1 MFKDIK
7 KNFQVVKYVF
17 KFCPLYAVFTLF
29 YIICN
34 TISTLV
40 KVYLIQELVGLV
52 EGIIKSN
59 EIVYTKIIMCISIY
73 ILIVL
78 ICNIYTSIYASYI
91 KGKYRII
98 FIKSMRMLM
107 FRKAKDV
114 DYESFDNPDFY
125 DAYSRAMRDGTTRG
139 IVVYEDLT
147 NFISSLVNV
156 LALGTIIFVADPILI
171 IIIFVSVIIR
181 LLLSHQVNKNTNKL
195 DKEIER
201 DKRMYG
207 YVNRTFYQDRFA
219 AEIKTTSIGDLLI
232 EKCNEAQMSIDSKHI
247 AVSKKNLVLKVLS
260 SMVSNALEM
269 AGSYV
274 YLVYKLFNDLTIPT
288 FSSLITAST
297 QFGVNLYNM
306 ADIFVK
312 IKNNAMYID
321 FFLEY
326 INYKP
331 KLEKTGTE
339 HLDNSFEKIEIRNVS
354 FKYPNFDRFALDNI
368 NITLRKGEK
377 IAIVGLNGAGKT
389 TLIKLLLKF
398 YNPTEG
404 SILYNNQDIRNVIED
419 EIRSKYSIVFQE
431 YKIYGV
437 TIGENILMRK
447 VKTKED
453 EDIIWKALENVG
465 MKEKIEKYPDKLNTM
480 CTREF
485 RNDGAEFS
493 GGELQ
498 RLVIARAFASGGDIC
513 VLDEPTSNLD
523 PLAERKINQL
533 IMEKA
538 QDKAIILIAHRLST
552 VVDADKIILIEYG
565 KIIEEGNHDEL
576 MNKKGKYYEMFTTQG
591 LLYKK

>member
-17 KFCPLYAVFTLF
+17 KFCPLYALFTLF

-34 TISTLV
+34 TISTLA

-398 YNPTEG
+398 YNPTGG

>member
-1 MFKDIK
+1 MLKDIK
-7 KNFQVVKYVF
+7 KNFQIVKYVF
-17 KFCPLYAVFTLF
+17 RFCSLYALFTLF

-34 TISTLV
+34 TISTLS
-40 KVYLIQELVGLV
+40 KVYLIQELVSLV
-52 EGIIKSN
+52 ESIIKTN
-59 EIVYTKIIMCISIY
+59 EIEYSKIIIYISIY

-78 ICNIYTSIYASYI
+78 VCSIYTTIYTSYI

-98 FIKSMRMLM
+98 FIKSIRKLM
-107 FRKAKDV
+107 FKKAKDV

-147 NFISSLVNV
+147 NFISALVNV

-171 IIIFVSVIIR
+171 IIIIISVIIR
-181 LLLSHQVNKNTNKL
+181 LLLSHKVNKNVNKL

-201 DKRMYG
+201 DRRMYG

-219 AEIKTTSIGDLLI
+219 AEIKTTSVGNLLI
-232 EKCNEAQMSIDSKHI
+232 EKCNEAQESIDNKYI
-247 AVSKKNLVLKVLS
+247 EVSKKNLLLKSLS
-260 SMVSNALEM
+260 SVVSNIFEM
-269 AGSYV
+269 AGSYI
-274 YLVYKLFNDLTIPT
+274 YLVYKLFNNLTIAT
-288 FSSLITAST
+288 FSSLVTASS

-306 ADIFVK
+306 ANIFVK

-339 HLDNSFEKIEIRNVS
+339 HLDNTFNTLEVRNLS
-354 FKYPNFDRFALDNI
+354 FKYPNFDKFALNNI

-404 SILYNNQDIRNVIED
+404 CILYNNKDIRNVIED
-419 EIRSKYSIVFQE
+419 EIRNKYSIVFQE

-447 VKTKED
+447 VRTKED
-453 EDIIWKALENVG
+453 EEIIWEALENVG
-465 MKEKIEKYPDKLNTM
+465 MKEKIERFPDKLNTM

-485 RNDGAEFS
+485 RSDGAEFS

-498 RLVIARAFASGGDIC
+498 RLVIARAFASSGDIC

-565 KIIEEGNHDEL
+565 KIIEEGNHEEL

-591 LLYKK
+591 LLYRK